1 MYDERFRPVM
11 DCDASLEE
19 KRVSTRFT
27 RLFGISEPTENA
39 ARLVKIL
46 AILFPSFALSFQIS
60 TTFYMIFIAETLG
73 GGDYITGLTY
83 VGILVIT
90 SLLSQTILDYP
101 TGAIGDWIGQR
112 YVISSALLCYSVA
125 FWITSQVNPTTPF
138 PVFMTIYILMGVGA
152 AQESGAFQAWFDN
165 NWKVCMPHDEDR
177 KQYGVFWGRVG
188 MVWQVSSTLV
198 LIPGSWLALVFS
210 RSWVFQLQAIFAFLL
225 ALAVLR
231 LVHDLPGVRDE
242 SEGRPSLQEYGGL
255 LKEGVRFLGSSRFV
269 TFIILGEV
277 VMWSTGPVWWNLL
290 LFPLYFTFLLSD
302 VAVSSFR
309 TIIFLP
315 QALSQERS
323 GIWSRRF
330 EPKVWIPRFRFLQ
343 FGGFIFYILLV
354 FVTSVFPPAS
364 PLSPVVPILDFPI
377 DSLIPTTII
386 FFVFVVTSMFG
397 GFAQILSQRVMIDVI
412 PSKIRNSMYSLQPT
426 LIMLASA
433 PLIALFGWLTPLYGF
448 PLTFALCSIVTF
460 TGALLVRKAFTY
472 PIIKADEVQTATE
485 EEVSEIHELDVT

>member
-1 MYDERFRPVM
+1 MYNERLRLVM
-11 DCDASLEE
+11 DCDAPLEE

-112 YVISSALLCYSVA
+112 YVIASALLCYSVA
-125 FWITSQVNPTTPF
+125 FWITSQVNATTPF
-138 PVFMTIYILMGVGA
+138 PVFMAIYILMGVGA

-210 RSWVFQLQAIFAFLL
+210 RPWVFQLQAIFAFLL

-231 LVHDLPGVRDE
+231 LVHDLPGVRDD

-354 FVTSVFPPAS
+354 FVTSIFPPAS

-377 DSLIPTTII
+377 YSLIPTTII
-386 FFVFVVTSMFG
+386 FLVFVVTSMFG

-426 LIMLASA
+426 LIMMASA
-433 PLIALFGWLTPLYGF
+433 PLIALFGWLTPQYGF

-485 EEVSEIHELDVT
+485 EEVSEIQELDVT

>member
-1 MYDERFRPVM
+1 M
-11 DCDASLEE
+11 DCDAPLDE

-27 RLFGISEPTENA
+27 RLFGIHEPTENA

-46 AILFPSFALSFQIS
+46 AVLFPSFALSFQIS

-73 GGDYITGLTY
+73 GGDYLTGLTY
-83 VGILVIT
+83 VGVLVII

-112 YVISSALLCYSVA
+112 YVIASALLCYSVA
-125 FWITSQVNPTTPF
+125 FWITSQVSPTTPF
-138 PVFMTIYILMGVGA
+138 PVFMAIYVLMGVGA

-165 NWKVCMPHDEDR
+165 NWKVSMPHDEDR

-210 RSWVFQLQAIFAFLL
+210 RPWVFQLQAIFAFFL

-255 LKEGVRFLGSSRFV
+255 LKEGIRFLGSSRFV

-343 FGGFIFYILLV
+343 FGGFFFYILLA
-354 FVTSVFPPAS
+354 VTAAMFPPAS
-364 PLSPVVPILDFPI
+364 PLSPVIPILDFPV
-377 DSLIPTTII
+377 DSLIPTAII
-386 FFVFVVTSMFG
+386 FIIFVVTSAFG

-433 PLIALFGWLTPLYGF
+433 PLIALFGWLTPQYGF
-448 PLTFALCSIVTF
+448 PLTFAICSIVTL

-472 PIIKADEVQTATE
+472 PIVKADEVQAASK
-485 EEVSEIHELDVT
+485 EEVSDIQELDVT